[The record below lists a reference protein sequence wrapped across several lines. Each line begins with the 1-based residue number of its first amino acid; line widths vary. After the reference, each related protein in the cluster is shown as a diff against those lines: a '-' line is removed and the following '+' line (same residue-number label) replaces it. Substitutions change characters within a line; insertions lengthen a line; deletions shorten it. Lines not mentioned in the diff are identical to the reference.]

1 MPWRRN
7 VLVGRCVRNHIAW
20 FARFKWAHIAFMVNL
35 RLRTA
40 VLVNRSSVWYKS
52 FALQQARD
60 GAHHTF
66 ADGKWVFT
74 RFFVC

>member
-1 MPWRRN
+1 MIRT
-7 VLVGRCVRNHIAW
+7 VSQSYMI
-20 FARFKWAHIAFMVNL
+20 MVNL
-35 RLRTA
+35 RLRTP
-40 VLVNRSSVWYKS
+40 VLVNRCSVWYKS